1 MAEGLVKESAVADT
15 TEDFLLP
22 GSRQRRLVDVMRQK
36 GHVTVVEL
44 TAMFGVS
51 RDTIR
56 RDLQLL
62 ERQGLLTRTHGG
74 ALAGDG
80 LVARETRFQSRMTE
94 QTSAKRSIGR
104 AAAGLI
110 REGETLILNGGS
122 STCAFAGELGRLRD
136 LTIVTNNLMLPPAVP
151 SGVARSIFVLGGTYW
166 DSAQITV
173 GAVKINGSARISVD
187 TAVIGVT
194 GIDETG
200 VSISRLEEAQI
211 TVEMMEAARRV
222 IVVADSEKFGASAF
236 VHVADFSRIHYFV
249 TDRTPPPDI
258 AEALAQAGVEV
269 VLAPG

>member
-1 MAEGLVKESAVADT
+1 MADAS
-15 TEDFLLP
+15 EDFQLP
-22 GSRQRRLVDVMRQK
+22 GTRQRRLVDVMREK

-44 TAMFGVS
+44 TTLFGVS

-80 LVARETRFQSRMTE
+80 LVARETRFQSRVIEHTG
-94 QTSAKRSIGR
+94 AKRSIGR

-122 STCAFAGELGRLRD
+122 STCAFAAELGRLRD
-136 LTIVTNNLMLPPAVP
+136 LTLVTNNLMLPPLVP
-151 SGVARSIFVLGGTYW
+151 SGVARSIYVLGGAYW

-173 GAVKINGSARISVD
+173 GAVKIAGSARISVD

-194 GIDETG
+194 GIDATG
-200 VSISRLEEAQI
+200 LSISRLEEAQV

-222 IVVADSEKFGASAF
+222 IVVADSAKFGACAF
-236 VHVADFSRIHYFV
+236 AHVAEFSRVHCLV
-249 TDRTPPPDI
+249 TDAPPPPEI
-258 AEALAQAGVEV
+258 ADAIAQAGVEL
-269 VLAPG
+269 VLALG

>member
-1 MAEGLVKESAVADT
+1 MEA

-22 GSRQRRLVDVMRQK
+22 GSRQRRLIDVMRQK
-36 GHVTVVEL
+36 GHVTVAEL
-44 TAMFGVS
+44 TMMFGVS

-94 QTSAKRSIGR
+94 HTGAKRSIGR

-122 STCAFAGELGRLRD
+122 STCAFAAELGRLRD
-136 LTIVTNNLMLPPAVP
+136 LTIVTNNLMLPPLVP
-151 SGVARSIFVLGGTYW
+151 GGVARSIYLLGGAYW
-166 DSAQITV
+166 ESAQITV

-194 GIDETG
+194 GLDETG
-200 VSISRLEEAQI
+200 LSISRLEEAQI
-211 TVEMMEAARRV
+211 TVEMMEASRRV
-222 IVVADSEKFGASAF
+222 IVVADSAKFGASAF
-236 VHVADFSRIHYFV
+236 AHVAPFSRIHYLV
-249 TDRTPPPDI
+249 TDSRPPAEI
-258 AEALAQAGVEV
+258 AEALAQAGVELV
-269 VLAPG
+269 IAPA